1 MSQTASRVEF
11 TVVPVRL
18 LVAFELGWTK
28 WRLAFGSA
36 MGQKAWQ
43 VTIAARNVLALSEA
57 IARAR
62 KRLGLP
68 CDCPVFSCYEAGR
81 EGFWLYRLLEEMG
94 IENLVVDSSSI
105 EVNRRARR
113 AKTDRLDAEKLLS
126 MLLRY
131 WAGEKKLWSVV
142 HVPTPEQEDGRHL
155 QREIRT
161 LKKERTRQIN
171 RIRGLLAGQGV
182 AVKANGRGLLESLD
196 SIRIWDGSPLPE
208 GLRRRVEVE
217 VARHSFV
224 HRQLLDLESERD
236 ARIRQGQD
244 RAAEIARRLMTL
256 RGIAEVGAETYAR
269 EFSWRGFRNRRQV
282 GSLIG
287 LTPTPH
293 QSGDSSRERGI
304 SRAGNRHMRGI
315 AIDLAWLWLR
325 QQPDSDL
332 TLWYNRRFASGSP
345 RLRKIGIVALARK
358 LSIALWRYADFGEI
372 PKGALLKPGIQIN
385 AA

>member
-1 MSQTASRVEF
+1 MSQTASRRNSTAMGSGLF
-11 TVVPVRL
+11 
-18 LVAFELGWTK
+18 VAFELGWSR

-36 MGQKAWQ
+36 MGQRAWQ
-43 VTIAARNVLALSEA
+43 VTIQARNVVALTEA
-57 IARAR
+57 IGKARQ
-62 KRLGLP
+62 RLGLP
-68 CDCPVFSCYEAGR
+68 ETCPIFSCYEAGR
-81 EGFWLYRLLEEMG
+81 DGFWLHRLLQHKG
-94 IENLVVDSSSI
+94 IANLVVDSSSI

-131 WAGEKKLWSVV
+131 HLGEKKLWSVV

-155 QREIRT
+155 QRQIRT
-161 LKKERTRQIN
+161 LKKEQTRSIN
-171 RIRGLLAGQGV
+171 RIRGLLANQGV
-182 AVKANGRGLLESLD
+182 AVKANRRGLLESLD

-208 GLRRRVEVE
+208 GLRCRLETE
-217 VARHSFV
+217 VARHLFV

-236 ARIRQGQD
+236 ARIRQSCD

-256 RGIAEVGAETYAR
+256 RGIAQVGAETYGR
-269 EFSWRGFRNRRQV
+269 ELSWRGFTNRRQV

-304 SRAGNRHMRGI
+304 SRAGNRHVRGV

-325 QQPDSDL
+325 QQPESEL

-345 RLRKIGIVALARK
+345 SLRKIGIVALARK
-358 LSIALWRYADFGEI
+358 LVIALWRYADFGEI
-372 PKGALLKPGIQIN
+372 PKGALLKSD

>member
-1 MSQTASRVEF
+1 MSQTASHGDSTAVGSGLF
-11 TVVPVRL
+11 
-18 LVAFELGWTK
+18 VAFELGWTK

-36 MGQKAWQ
+36 MGQKVWQ
-43 VTIAARNVLALSEA
+43 ITIAAREVVALTEA
-57 IARAR
+57 IGKA
-62 KRLGLP
+62 KQRLGLP
-68 CDCPVFSCYEAGR
+68 EGCPVVSCYEAGR
-81 EGFWLYRLLEEMG
+81 DGFWLHRLLERMG
-94 IENLVVDSSSI
+94 IKNLVVDSSSI

-131 WAGEKKLWSVV
+131 QAGERKLWSVV

-155 QREIRT
+155 QRQIRT

-171 RIRGLLAGQGV
+171 RIRGLLANQGV
-182 AVKANGRGLLESLD
+182 AVKANRQGLLESLD
-196 SIRIWDGSPLPE
+196 SIRIWDGSPLPV
-208 GLRRRVEVE
+208 GLRGRVEVE
-217 VARHSFV
+217 VARHSFI
-224 HRQLLDLESERD
+224 HRQLLDLESARD
-236 ARIRQGQD
+236 ARIRQSRD

-256 RGIAEVGAETYAR
+256 RGIAEVGAETWAR
-269 EFSWRGFRNRRQV
+269 ELSWRGFKNRRQV
-282 GSLIG
+282 GGLIG

-293 QSGDSSRERGI
+293 QSGDSSKECGI

-325 QQPDSDL
+325 QQPDSEL

-358 LSIALWRYADFGEI
+358 LVIALWRFADFGEI
-372 PKGALLKPGIQIN
+372 PKGALLKTN